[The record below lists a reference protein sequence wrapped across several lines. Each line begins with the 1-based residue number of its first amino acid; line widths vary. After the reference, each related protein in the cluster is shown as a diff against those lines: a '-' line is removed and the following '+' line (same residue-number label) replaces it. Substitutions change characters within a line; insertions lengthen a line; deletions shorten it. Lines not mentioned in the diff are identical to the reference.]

1 MEAQARQG
9 PCRNLPTV
17 GLNNPVMVGGEV
29 TYCVAPGEL
38 QPVLRTQLLIDS
50 SGSMIGFRSAIP
62 QLDSW
67 VRQAVSHANGRIFR
81 LSSQRSCYFSAGR
94 GVFGCSSTGSL
105 APFNPRGDTNL
116 HEAIRASREAD
127 VTVIL
132 TDGVSAS
139 GTRGSGDCAGGVDA
153 ACVARALQAAIQTQP
168 GEPQETDRGV
178 WIVPLAGIYDGTFYT
193 EEFDVKP
200 DLALQHIQDETATVA
215 TIGGAVVGTD
225 KKVNF
230 PYKGPRALML
240 VVIGRPLA
248 SGRGFVQALMERAP
262 YAQVQALS
270 PQTGNHP
277 LKNFQRGLAMLPPV
291 EVFPGYAA
299 PVQWVGR
306 PEIPAPKGVRQTCGT
321 IDFAWN
327 APATLRMDCAASGP
341 NEAIFN
347 LRAQSS
353 RGPAGCMKMQVLPD
367 LRIERQ
373 TTAGATPVRGA
384 SWTGLEALQLRLACN
399 RDSSFACNSNP
410 YRIAWVGVPDFRA
423 AANCLASPT
432 CSGATASFL
441 RSLSTDT
448 ASAFPHRIYGL
459 RETIERFLSTVPSG
473 LRTPIAELRICLG
486 L

>member
-1 MEAQARQG
+1 
-9 PCRNLPTV
+9 
-17 GLNNPVMVGGEV
+17 
-29 TYCVAPGEL
+29 
-38 QPVLRTQLLIDS
+38 
-50 SGSMIGFRSAIP
+50 MIGFRSAMT

-67 VRQAVSHANGRIFR
+67 VRQAFSHANARIFR
-81 LSSQRSCYFSAGR
+81 PASQRSCYFSAGR

-105 APFNPRGDTNL
+105 GPFNPRGDTNL
-116 HEAIRASREAD
+116 HEAVRASRDAD
-127 VTVIL
+127 LTVIL
-132 TDGVSAS
+132 TDGVSAG

-168 GEPQETDRGV
+168 GESQEIDRGV
-178 WIVPLAGIYDGTFYT
+178 WIVPLAAIYDGTFYT
-193 EEFDVKP
+193 EEFVDFKP
-200 DLALQHIQDETATVA
+200 GPAVQNIQNETATVA
-215 TIGGAVVGTD
+215 TIGSAVVGTD

-240 VVIGRPLA
+240 IVIGRPLA

-262 YAQVQALS
+262 YAQVQALNL
-270 PQTGNHP
+270 QAGMHP
-277 LKNFQRGLAMLPPV
+277 LKTFQRGLAVLPPV

-327 APATLRMDCAASGP
+327 APATLKIDCAGSGP

-347 LRAQSS
+347 LRAQAS
-353 RGPAGCMKMQVLPD
+353 RGPAGCMKMQVLAD

-399 RDSSFACNSNP
+399 QDFSVACNSNP
-410 YRIAWVGVPDFRA
+410 YRIAWVGVPDFGA
-423 AANCLASPT
+423 TANCLASPI
-432 CSGATASFL
+432 CSGATASFV
-441 RSLSTDT
+441 RAMSTDA
-448 ASAFPHRIYGL
+448 ASEFPHRIYGL
-459 RETIERFLSTVPSG
+459 RETIERFLTGVPSG
-473 LRTPIAELRICLG
+473 LRTRIAELRICRG